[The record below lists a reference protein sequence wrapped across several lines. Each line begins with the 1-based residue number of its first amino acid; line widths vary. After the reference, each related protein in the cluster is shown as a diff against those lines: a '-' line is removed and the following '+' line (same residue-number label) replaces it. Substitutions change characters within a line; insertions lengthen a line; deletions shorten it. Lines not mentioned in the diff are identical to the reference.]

1 MHSCINLLYMASQIL
16 CCTGL
21 GKPSG
26 KIVSLFPWGSR
37 SWQTHGTASTQS
49 WGHNGLKRVGT
60 DNEWEETSQSMKV
73 ECKKGAKTAVDLPL
87 PTLIGVT
94 LAGVFQGPVLPQSSG
109 VEEQAGKKV
118 RDRNLQATISS
129 LKALGQ
135 ECGTSNKLL
144 IHRSRTGSWQ
154 WRRKSLAFLT
164 HNLVWSVPRSQILS
178 AAREKLTMIWSAVPA
193 QPTSSAY

>member
-1 MHSCINLLYMASQIL
+1 MASQTL

-21 GKPSG
+21 GKPSR
-26 KIVSLFPWGSR
+26 KIVSLFPRGSS
-37 SWQTHGTASTQS
+37 SWQTHGMQQQQA
-49 WGHNGLKRVGT
+49 HNHGGTDGLKRVGT

-73 ECKKGAKTAVDLPL
+73 GCKTGAKAAVDLTL

-94 LAGVFQGPVLPQSSG
+94 LAGIFQGPQSNG

-129 LKALGQ
+129 LQAVGQ

-154 WRRKSLAFLT
+154 WRRKGLAFL
-164 HNLVWSVPRSQILS
+164 SPQPRLISTLITNSQCSQKKTYNDLICS
-178 AAREKLTMIWSAVPA
+178 ASPA
-193 QPTSSAY
+193 NFISLLKTD